1 MAKKAHVPKFGNW
14 GGEDNVPYTA
24 YFDSARKSKAGGA
37 MINPN
42 DPEQNPEAFMFGSD
56 DNVNAFQAPPQHK
69 INDDVV
75 VPKDNHHIE
84 GHKDSHTR
92 NNSGSGY
99 NHKNGLKSVISET
112 SSDRSNSDTSS
123 LASNH
128 RITRPD
134 RKKNSIENIS
144 FYPPSPGP
152 NRLRNGHNLY
162 DDLSTRSASVPMF
175 GQWDERDPTSGDGFT
190 VIFNK
195 VKEEKQIAASKFPA
209 VPNQP
214 TNLPKTQTKDAKSKR
229 CCCLF

>member
-1 MAKKAHVPKFGNW
+1 MAKSAHVPKFGNW

-56 DNVNAFQAPPQHK
+56 DDVKVFQAPLQHN
-69 INDDVV
+69 ISNDIEA
-75 VPKDNHHIE
+75 PKENHQNI
-84 GHKDSHTR
+84 GSLKR
-92 NNSGSGY
+92 NSSGSGQNY
-99 NHKNGLKSVISET
+99 KNGMKSVTSET
-112 SSDRSNSDTSS
+112 SSDRSNSNSS
-123 LASNH
+123 LPSNH
-128 RITRPD
+128 RIARTE
-134 RKKNSIENIS
+134 RKKNSIDNIS

-162 DDLSTRSASVPMF
+162 DDFSTRSASVPMF

-195 VKEEKQIAASKFPA
+195 VKEEKQIAASKFPI

-214 TNLPKTQTKDAKSKR
+214 ANMPNTQTKDARSKR